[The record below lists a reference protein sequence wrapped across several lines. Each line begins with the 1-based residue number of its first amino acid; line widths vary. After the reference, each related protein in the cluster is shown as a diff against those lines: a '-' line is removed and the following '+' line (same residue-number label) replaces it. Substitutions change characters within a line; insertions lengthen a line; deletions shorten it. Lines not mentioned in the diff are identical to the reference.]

1 MNASIWIVNLV
12 VLASVLGTD
21 LGRREVSKRRLLRP
35 AIVAAVIVPMYL
47 KHPATSGT
55 GLALELG
62 LAGFGLALG
71 LAAAALLRIRRE
83 PATGKVFTHGG
94 AGYAA
99 LWTAVVGARLTFSY
113 GAQHW
118 FGQDLGRWMY
128 QHSVTADALTDA
140 LVLMAIA
147 MLLGRTGTLAL
158 RKGASAGVQSVQSV
172 QSAQS
177 AAEAAPKHPALA
189 R

>member
-1 MNASIWIVNLV
+1 MSADIWIVNLV

-21 LGRREVSKRRLLRP
+21 LGRREISRGRLLRP
-35 AIVAAVIVPMYL
+35 AIVASIIVPMYL
-47 KHPATSGT
+47 KHPATGGSGLVLE
-55 GLALELG
+55 LALAGLG
-62 LAGFGLALG
+62 LLLG
-71 LAAAALLRIRRE
+71 LAAAALLPTRRE
-83 PATGKVFTHGG
+83 PATGKVYTQGG

-118 FGQDLGRWMY
+118 FGESLGRWMY
-128 QHSVTADALTDA
+128 THSVTADALTDA

-158 RKGASAGVQSVQSV
+158 RKGNAASTAN
-172 QSAQS
+172 
-177 AAEAAPKHPALA
+177 AASEPKRAVLA

>member
-1 MNASIWIVNLV
+1 MSASIWIVNLV

-21 LGRREVSKRRLLRP
+21 LGRREISKRRLLRP

-47 KHPATSGT
+47 KHPATAGT
-55 GLALELG
+55 GLALELT
-62 LAGFGLALG
+62 LAGVGLLLG
-71 LAAAALLRIRRE
+71 LGAAALLRTRRE
-83 PATGKVFTHGG
+83 AATGRVLTQGG

-99 LWTAVVGARLTFSY
+99 LWTAVVGARLMFSY

-118 FGQDLGRWMY
+118 FSESLGRWMY

-147 MLLGRTGTLAL
+147 MLLGRTGTLAV
-158 RKGASAGVQSVQSV
+158 RKASL
-172 QSAQS
+172 
-177 AAEAAPKHPALA
+177 EAAPKPKQPVLA